1 MFLVASGVDVIVD
14 KEEVASGFK
23 ECDRM
28 NGFKPWIRNVKSNVE
43 KKLSASFVA
52 VKSEHNQI

>member
-23 ECDRM
+23 ECVRM
-28 NGFKPWIRNVKSNVE
+28 NGFKPWIRKV
-43 KKLSASFVA
+43 
-52 VKSEHNQI
+52 